1 MLTLNNGAT
10 MTNKEK
16 KARLEQIN
24 EKFRTLMEPY
34 ADQLRNTG
42 LIVEWFPDEDYPDCS
57 SFSCCLTKNDL
68 DEGDEL
74 ISVCINAPEM
84 DWEHP
89 EKYDLDK
96 YTPIIYFNIQNKI
109 REIKDTSITKTG
121 IKIKTKYEFK
131 GSKEYKEK
139 EFKTVIEWAKYVVQ
153 KVKDLKQQEKIN
165 KMQADF

>member
-1 MLTLNNGAT
+1 

-16 KARLEQIN
+16 QEKIEQIN
-24 EKFRTLMEPY
+24 AKFRSLLEPY

-42 LIVEWFPDEDYPDCS
+42 LIVDWFPDDDYPDCS
-57 SFSCCLTKNDL
+57 SFSCCLSKNDL
-68 DEGDEL
+68 DEGDEF
-74 ISVCINAPEM
+74 IGVCINAPEM

-89 EKYDLDK
+89 EQYDFEK
-96 YTPIIYFNIQNKI
+96 YTPAIYFTVESKI

-139 EFKTVIEWAKYVVQ
+139 DFQTVLEWAKYVVQ
-153 KVKDLKQQEKIN
+153 KVKNLKQQEKID

>member
-1 MLTLNNGAT
+1 

-16 KARLEQIN
+16 KEKLEQIN

-42 LIVEWFPDEDYPDCS
+42 LIVEWFPEDDYPDCS
-57 SFSCCLTKNDL
+57 SFSCCLSKNEL
-68 DEGDEL
+68 DEGDEF
-74 ISVCINAPEM
+74 IGICINAPEM

-89 EKYDLDK
+89 ELYDLDK
-96 YTPIIYFNIQNKI
+96 YTPEIYFTVESKI

-131 GSKEYKEK
+131 GSKEYKVK
-139 EFKTVIEWAKYVVQ
+139 DFGTVLEWAKYVVQ
-153 KVKDLKQQEKIN
+153 KVKNLKQQEKID

>member
-1 MLTLNNGAT
+1 
-10 MTNKEK
+10 MTNKKKKEK
-16 KARLEQIN
+16 VEQIN
-24 EKFRTLMEPY
+24 EKFHSLMEPY

-57 SFSCCLTKNDL
+57 SFSCCISKNEL
-68 DEGDEL
+68 DEGDEF
-74 ISVCINAPEM
+74 ISICINAPEM
-84 DWEHP
+84 DWTEP
-89 EKYDLDK
+89 ELYDFEKD
-96 YTPIIYFNIQNKI
+96 TPVIYFNIQNKI

-131 GSKEYKEK
+131 GSKEYGEK
-139 EFKTVIEWAKYVVQ
+139 DFKTVLEWAKYVVQ

>member
-1 MLTLNNGAT
+1 
-10 MTNKEK
+10 MTKKEIKEK
-16 KARLEQIN
+16 LEQIN
-24 EKFRTLMEPY
+24 EKFRSLMVPY
-34 ADQLRNTG
+34 ADQIRNTG

-57 SFSCCLTKNDL
+57 SFSCCLSKNEL
-68 DEGDEL
+68 DEGDEF
-74 ISVCINAPEM
+74 IGVCINAPEM

-96 YTPIIYFNIQNKI
+96 NKPEIYFTVQNKI

-139 EFKTVIEWAKYVVQ
+139 DFETVIEWAKYVVQ
-153 KVKDLKQQEKIN
+153 KVKNLKQQEKID

>member
-1 MLTLNNGAT
+1 

-16 KARLEQIN
+16 KARVEQIN
-24 EKFRTLMEPY
+24 EKFHSLMEPY

-42 LIVEWFPDEDYPDCS
+42 LIVEWFPDKDYPDCS
-57 SFSCCLTKNDL
+57 VFSCCLSKHDM
-68 DEGDEL
+68 DEENEL
-74 ISVCINAPEM
+74 IGICINAPEM
-84 DWEHP
+84 DWHHP
-89 EKYDLDK
+89 EQYDLDK
-96 YTPIIYFNIQNKI
+96 YTPIIYFDIQNKI

-121 IKIKTKYEFK
+121 INIKTKYEFK

-139 EFKTVIEWAKYVVQ
+139 DFKTVLEWAKYVVQ

>member
-1 MLTLNNGAT
+1 
-10 MTNKEK
+10 MTNKQIKEK
-16 KARLEQIN
+16 LEQIN
-24 EKFRTLMEPY
+24 EKFHSLLEPY

-57 SFSCCLTKNDL
+57 SFSCCLSKNDL
-68 DEGDEL
+68 DEGDEF
-74 ISVCINAPEM
+74 IGVCINAPEM

-89 EKYDLDK
+89 EQYDFEK
-96 YTPIIYFNIQNKI
+96 YTPAIYFTVESKI

-139 EFKTVIEWAKYVVQ
+139 DFQTVLEWAKYVVQ
-153 KVKDLKQQEKIN
+153 KVKNLKQQEKID

>member
-1 MLTLNNGAT
+1 
-10 MTNKEK
+10 MTKKEIKEK
-16 KARLEQIN
+16 LEQIN
-24 EKFRTLMEPY
+24 EKFHSLMEPY
-34 ADQLRNTG
+34 ADQIRNTG

-57 SFSCCLTKNDL
+57 SFSCCLSKNEL
-68 DEGDEL
+68 DEGDEF
-74 ISVCINAPEM
+74 IGVCINAPEM

-96 YTPIIYFNIQNKI
+96 NKPEIYFTVQNKI

-139 EFKTVIEWAKYVVQ
+139 DFETVIEWAKYVVQ
-153 KVKDLKQQEKIN
+153 KVKNLKQQEKID